1 MGKIEASRLF
11 SNSAASSMF
20 GQASDLC
27 SRSRVR
33 RPRVIAAAH
42 HARFLSRNVS

>member
-11 SNSAASSMF
+11 SNSAAAAVF

-33 RPRVIAAAH
+33 PAEGNSSRPSCSI
-42 HARFLSRNVS
+42 S